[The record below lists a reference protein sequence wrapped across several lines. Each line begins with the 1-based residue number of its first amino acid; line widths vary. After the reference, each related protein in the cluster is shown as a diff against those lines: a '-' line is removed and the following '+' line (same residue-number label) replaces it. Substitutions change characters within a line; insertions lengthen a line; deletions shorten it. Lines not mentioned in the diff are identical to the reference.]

1 MKLNIERLLIFF
13 EKQSDNFKLELLKYY
28 NDYINK
34 VSRRSWAI
42 SLECAVFLT
51 VLCHYLKP
59 DNILDLGSGFSS
71 FVFRYYSSKIK
82 KDYPTIYSID
92 TSNLWL
98 EKSMHFCLD
107 FNTNQDHFQN
117 WEIFCEKSKNNFFK
131 LIFID
136 IGLKERETYV
146 KTIMK
151 RFVDRNSVVILDD
164 FHYDIFRKK
173 VKEVLYDYNYNS
185 YDIKNITLD
194 SGGKKIRYCG
204 MFDLIKRI

>member
-1 MKLNIERLLIFF
+1 MNINIEDLLFFF
-13 EKQSDNFKLELLKYY
+13 EKQSNDFKVELLEYY
-28 NDYINK
+28 KDYISR

-71 FVFRYYSSKIK
+71 FIFRYYSSKLK
-82 KDYPTIYSID
+82 KHHPIIYSID
-92 TSNLWL
+92 TSNPWL
-98 EKSMHFCLD
+98 EKSRNFCHD
-107 FNTNQDHFQN
+107 FNTNKGHFQN
-117 WEIFCEKSKNNFFK
+117 WDTFCKSPKNNFFK

-136 IGLKERETYV
+136 IGLKERETFV
-146 KTIMK
+146 KTIIDK
-151 RFVDRNSVVILDD
+151 FTDKDSVVVLDD
-164 FHYDIFRKK
+164 LHYDVFRKK

-185 YDIKNITLD
+185 YDVKNISLD

-204 MFDLIKRI
+204 MFDSIKRR